1 MTVKRRYRKA
11 NIVIDTTSP
20 LKTSQKMRMVPRV
33 QTRDAQ
39 DGLLRVGLSTT
50 WRNDLYH
57 RGLTL
62 SWRGFILV
70 ATAVYLAANLIFA
83 LLYLAQPGSIA
94 NAQPGSLLDA
104 FFFSVETFATIGY
117 GVLYPATPYSN
128 AIMTL
133 EALTGIMLV
142 ALTTGMMFSRVSRPT
157 ARVLF
162 SKIAVVAPHDGKRT
176 MMVRM
181 GNERRSQILQAEVT
195 MTLIRNERTVEG
207 TYMRRFYDLKLERS
221 RTPIFAM
228 SFLVMH
234 VIDETSP
241 LFGATKAKLEEQQAE
256 VLVSVTGLDETSSQI
271 VHARVSYLPSE
282 VRLGHRYA
290 DIFGITEDGRR
301 AIDYRRFHDSEPVPE
316 DAPATPEM
324 TDPVS

>member
-1 MTVKRRYRKA
+1 VIGQWLHGRRRRREA
-11 NIVIDTTSP
+11 AIVIDTTIVKKYAEKP
-20 LKTSQKMRMVPRV
+20 RMAPRA

-39 DGLLRVGLSTT
+39 TGLLRVGLTT
-50 WRNDLYH
+50 SWRSDLYH

-62 SWRGFILV
+62 SWRGFIGV
-70 ATAVYLAANLIFA
+70 AAAVYMAANLLFA
-83 LLYLAQPGSIA
+83 TLYLLQPGAIA

-117 GVLYPATPYSN
+117 GVMAPATVYAN
-128 AIMTL
+128 VVMTL

-162 SKIAVVAPHDGKRT
+162 SKVAVVTQHEGVRT
-176 MMVRM
+176 LMVRM
-181 GNERRSQILQAEVT
+181 GNERRNQILQAEVG
-195 MTLIRNERTVEG
+195 MTLVRNERTREG
-207 TYMRRFYDLKLERS
+207 TYMRRFYDLKLARS

-234 VIDETSP
+234 AIDEASP
-241 LFGATKAKLEEQQAE
+241 LFGCTRAQLEEQQAE
-256 VLVSVTGLDETSSQI
+256 LLVTVTGLDETSSQT

-282 VRLGHRYA
+282 VMIGHRYA
-290 DIFGITEDGRR
+290 DVFGVTEDGRR
-301 AIDYRRFHDSEPVPE
+301 AIDYRRFHDSEAWE
-316 DAPATPEM
+316 ETGE
-324 TDPVS
+324 T